1 MICKTCGTEIA
12 DKALICYR
20 CGTPTS
26 SPARPVP
33 PPPVRRR
40 SAARNLLA
48 VVTLL
53 VLIFAAL
60 FMGWAGR
67 YEVPPAIAYG
77 VAALAALVLV
87 IRIVRRRRV
96 R

>member
-1 MICKTCGTEIA
+1 MICKSCGTEIA

-26 SPARPVP
+26 SPARVTPAP
-33 PPPVRRR
+33 ARQSP
-40 SAARNLLA
+40 ARNLLA
-48 VVTLL
+48 VITLL
-53 VLIFAAL
+53 VLIVAAL

-67 YEVPPAIAYG
+67 YELPPAVSYTIAA
-77 VAALAALVLV
+77 VAAVLLVWRV
-87 IRIVRRRRV
+87 ARRRRV